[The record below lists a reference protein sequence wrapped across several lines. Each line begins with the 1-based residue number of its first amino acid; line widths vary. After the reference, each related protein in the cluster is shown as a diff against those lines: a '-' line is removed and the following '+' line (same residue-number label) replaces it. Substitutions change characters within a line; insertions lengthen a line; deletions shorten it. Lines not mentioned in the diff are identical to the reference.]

1 MSKKRSHKKHKQ
13 SVLEALSH
21 ITIIAIGCPT
31 GTFFEPSGTSIL
43 ARNLKSSSISQISIQ
58 KGFDSSVLKTDFML
72 KGIFE
77 NVPYQA
83 GKTHTKRCLEAPKR
97 ERKSL
102 VENLSSSS
110 RCVSLPTK
118 EESISKLSIVN

>member
-1 MSKKRSHKKHKQ
+1 M
-13 SVLEALSH
+13 LEALSH

-43 ARNLKSSSISQISIQ
+43 ARNLKSSSISRISIQ
-58 KGFDSSVLKTDFML
+58 KGFDSSALKTDFML

-97 ERKSL
+97 ERERDRKSL
-102 VENLSSSS
+102 RVENLSSSS
-110 RCVSLPTK
+110 KCVSLPTK
-118 EESISKLSIVN
+118 EESISK